1 MMKMKKLLA
10 AVLALTMLLALA
22 ACGSGNS
29 SADTNTASGSAEG
42 KTVVTV
48 ATSPDFPPFESLD
61 GSEVVGIEV
70 DILQAITGKLG
81 LEMQLEQMD
90 FESVIPGVQ
99 AGKFDIGMSGITIT
113 ADRQKN
119 CDFSNPYFLA
129 NQVIVVNPGSD
140 IQGKA
145 DLAGKTI
152 AVQTGT
158 TAEEY
163 CMDNGYS
170 VLSFAS
176 NNDAQAAL
184 TSGKA
189 DAWVVDNEAAAR
201 MAADQ
206 SLTVLDEAMT
216 SEPYAFAFA
225 KGSSLVDQVNTAEL
239 NGYAA
244 IAFGCPAMG
253 SEVLEEMEFQPMFD
267 SIRNQLGG
275 KSVGLFGS
283 YGWGDGEWMRS
294 WEKDCGDAGLN
305 LVCES
310 VTCCDAPDDAALEAC
325 RELGRALA
333 K

>member
-22 ACGSGNS
+22 ACGNGNS
-29 SADTNTASGSAEG
+29 DTNTASGSAE
-42 KTVVTV
+42 KTTVTV

-119 CDFSNPYFLA
+119 CDFTQPYFLA
-129 NQVIVVNPGSD
+129 SQAIVVTPDSD
-140 IQGKA
+140 ITCKA
-145 DLAGKTI
+145 DLEGKTVS
-152 AVQTGT
+152 VQTGT

-163 CMDNGYS
+163 CMENGYE
-170 VLSFAS
+170 VLAFAA
-176 NNDAQAAL
+176 NNDAAAAL

-189 DAWVVDNEAAAR
+189 AAWVVDNEVGVALAA
-201 MAADQ
+201 Q
-206 SLTVLDEAMT
+206 QGLVVLDEAMT

-225 KGSSLVDQVNTAEL
+225 KDSALTAQFDEALGEL
-239 NGYAA
+239 LADGTVAA
-244 IAFGCPAMG
+244 IFEKYG
-253 SEVLEEMEFQPMFD
+253 VLY
-267 SIRNQLGG
+267 
-275 KSVGLFGS
+275 V
-283 YGWGDGEWMRS
+283 
-294 WEKDCGDAGLN
+294 
-305 LVCES
+305 
-310 VTCCDAPDDAALEAC
+310 AP
-325 RELGRALA
+325 
-333 K
+333 

>member
-22 ACGSGNS
+22 ASGSGNS
-29 SADTNTASGSAEG
+29 DTNTASGSAG
-42 KTVVTV
+42 KTTVTV

-119 CDFSNPYFLA
+119 CDFTQPYFLA
-129 NQVIVVNPGSD
+129 SQAIVVTPDSD
-140 IQGKA
+140 ITCKA
-145 DLAGKTI
+145 DLEGKTI
-152 AVQTGT
+152 SVQTGT

-163 CMDNGYS
+163 CMENGYE
-170 VLSFAS
+170 VLAFAA
-176 NNDAQAAL
+176 NNDAAAAL

-189 DAWVVDNEAAAR
+189 AAWVVDNEVGVALAA
-201 MAADQ
+201 Q
-206 SLTVLDEAMT
+206 QGLVVLDEAMT

-225 KGSSLVDQVNTAEL
+225 KDSALTAQFDEALGEL
-239 NGYAA
+239 LADGTVAA
-244 IAFGCPAMG
+244 IFEKYG
-253 SEVLEEMEFQPMFD
+253 VLY
-267 SIRNQLGG
+267 
-275 KSVGLFGS
+275 V
-283 YGWGDGEWMRS
+283 
-294 WEKDCGDAGLN
+294 
-305 LVCES
+305 
-310 VTCCDAPDDAALEAC
+310 AP
-325 RELGRALA
+325 
-333 K
+333 

>member
-29 SADTNTASGSAEG
+29 DTNTASGSAG
-42 KTVVTV
+42 KTTVTV

-113 ADRQKN
+113 EDRQKN
-119 CDFSNPYFLA
+119 CDFTQPYFLA
-129 NQVIVVNPGSD
+129 SQAIVVTPDSD
-140 IQGKA
+140 ITCKA
-145 DLAGKTI
+145 DLEGKTI
-152 AVQTGT
+152 SVQTGT

-163 CMDNGYS
+163 CMENGYE
-170 VLSFAS
+170 VLAS
-176 NNDAQAAL
+176 AANNDAAAAL

-189 DAWVVDNEAAAR
+189 AAWVVDNEVGVALAA
-201 MAADQ
+201 Q
-206 SLTVLDEAMT
+206 QGLVVLDEAMT

-225 KGSSLVDQVNTAEL
+225 KDSALTAQFDEALGEL
-239 NGYAA
+239 LADGTVAA
-244 IAFGCPAMG
+244 IFEKYG
-253 SEVLEEMEFQPMFD
+253 VLY
-267 SIRNQLGG
+267 
-275 KSVGLFGS
+275 V
-283 YGWGDGEWMRS
+283 
-294 WEKDCGDAGLN
+294 
-305 LVCES
+305 
-310 VTCCDAPDDAALEAC
+310 AP
-325 RELGRALA
+325 
-333 K
+333 

>member
-10 AVLALTMLLALA
+10 AALALTMLLALA

-29 SADTNTASGSAEG
+29 DTNTASGSAG
-42 KTVVTV
+42 KTTVTV

-119 CDFSNPYFLA
+119 CDFTQPYFLA
-129 NQVIVVNPGSD
+129 SQAIVVTPDSD
-140 IQGKA
+140 ITCKA
-145 DLAGKTI
+145 DLEGKTVS
-152 AVQTGT
+152 VQTGT

-163 CMDNGYS
+163 CMENGYE
-170 VLSFAS
+170 VLAFAA
-176 NNDAQAAL
+176 NNDAAAAL

-189 DAWVVDNEAAAR
+189 AACVVDNEVGVALAA
-201 MAADQ
+201 Q
-206 SLTVLDEAMT
+206 QGLVVLDEAMT

-225 KGSSLVDQVNTAEL
+225 KDSALTAQFDKALGEL
-239 NGYAA
+239 LADGTVAA
-244 IAFGCPAMG
+244 IFEKYG
-253 SEVLEEMEFQPMFD
+253 VLY
-267 SIRNQLGG
+267 
-275 KSVGLFGS
+275 V
-283 YGWGDGEWMRS
+283 
-294 WEKDCGDAGLN
+294 
-305 LVCES
+305 
-310 VTCCDAPDDAALEAC
+310 AP
-325 RELGRALA
+325 
-333 K
+333 

>member
-10 AVLALTMLLALA
+10 AALALTMLLALA

-29 SADTNTASGSAEG
+29 DTNTASGSAG
-42 KTVVTV
+42 KTTVTV

-119 CDFSNPYFLA
+119 CDFTQPYFLA
-129 NQVIVVNPGSD
+129 SQAIVVTPDSD
-140 IQGKA
+140 ITCKA
-145 DLAGKTI
+145 DLEGKTVS
-152 AVQTGT
+152 VQTGT

-163 CMDNGYS
+163 CMENGYE
-170 VLSFAS
+170 VLAFAA
-176 NNDAQAAL
+176 NNDAAAAL

-189 DAWVVDNEAAAR
+189 AAWVVDNEVGVALAA
-201 MAADQ
+201 Q
-206 SLTVLDEAMT
+206 QGLVVLDEAMT

-225 KGSSLVDQVNTAEL
+225 KDSALTAQFDEALGEL
-239 NGYAA
+239 LADGTVAA
-244 IAFGCPAMG
+244 IF
-253 SEVLEEMEFQPMFD
+253 E
-267 SIRNQLGG
+267 
-275 KSVGLFGS
+275 K
-283 YGWGDGEWMRS
+283 YG
-294 WEKDCGDAGLN
+294 
-305 LVCES
+305 VFY
-310 VTCCDAPDDAALEAC
+310 VAP
-325 RELGRALA
+325 
-333 K
+333 

>member
-29 SADTNTASGSAEG
+29 DTNTASGSAG
-42 KTVVTV
+42 KTTVTV

-70 DILQAITGKLG
+70 DILQAITEKLG

-119 CDFSNPYFLA
+119 CDFTQPYFLA
-129 NQVIVVNPGSD
+129 SQAIVVTPDSD
-140 IQGKA
+140 ITCKA
-145 DLAGKTI
+145 DLEGKTI
-152 AVQTGT
+152 SVQTGT

-163 CMDNGYS
+163 CMENGYE
-170 VLSFAS
+170 VLAFAA
-176 NNDAQAAL
+176 NNDAAAAL

-189 DAWVVDNEAAAR
+189 AAWVVDNEVGVALAA
-201 MAADQ
+201 Q
-206 SLTVLDEAMT
+206 QGLVVLDEVMT

-225 KGSSLVDQVNTAEL
+225 KDSALTAQFDEALGEL
-239 NGYAA
+239 LADGTVAA
-244 IAFGCPAMG
+244 IFEKYG
-253 SEVLEEMEFQPMFD
+253 VLY
-267 SIRNQLGG
+267 
-275 KSVGLFGS
+275 V
-283 YGWGDGEWMRS
+283 
-294 WEKDCGDAGLN
+294 
-305 LVCES
+305 
-310 VTCCDAPDDAALEAC
+310 AP
-325 RELGRALA
+325 
-333 K
+333 

>member
-29 SADTNTASGSAEG
+29 DTNTASGSAG
-42 KTVVTV
+42 KTTVTV

-70 DILQAITGKLG
+70 DILQAITEKLG

-119 CDFSNPYFLA
+119 CDFTQPYFLA
-129 NQVIVVNPGSD
+129 SQAIVVTPDSD
-140 IQGKA
+140 ITCKA
-145 DLAGKTI
+145 DLEGKTI
-152 AVQTGT
+152 SVQTGT

-163 CMDNGYS
+163 CMENGYE
-170 VLSFAS
+170 VLAFAA
-176 NNDAQAAL
+176 NNDAAAAL

-189 DAWVVDNEAAAR
+189 AAWVVDNEVGVALAE
-201 MAADQ
+201 Q
-206 SLTVLDEAMT
+206 QGLVVLDEAMT

-225 KGSSLVDQVNTAEL
+225 KDSALTAQFDEALGEL
-239 NGYAA
+239 LADGTVAA
-244 IAFGCPAMG
+244 IFEKYG
-253 SEVLEEMEFQPMFD
+253 VLY
-267 SIRNQLGG
+267 
-275 KSVGLFGS
+275 V
-283 YGWGDGEWMRS
+283 
-294 WEKDCGDAGLN
+294 
-305 LVCES
+305 
-310 VTCCDAPDDAALEAC
+310 AP
-325 RELGRALA
+325 
-333 K
+333 

>member
-29 SADTNTASGSAEG
+29 DTNTASGSAG
-42 KTVVTV
+42 KTTVTV

-119 CDFSNPYFLA
+119 CDFTQPYFLA
-129 NQVIVVNPGSD
+129 SQAIVVTPDSD
-140 IQGKA
+140 ITCKA
-145 DLAGKTI
+145 DLEGKTI
-152 AVQTGT
+152 SVQTGT

-163 CMDNGYS
+163 CMENGYE
-170 VLSFAS
+170 VLAFAA
-176 NNDAQAAL
+176 NNDAAAAL

-189 DAWVVDNEAAAR
+189 AAWVVDNEVGVALAA
-201 MAADQ
+201 Q
-206 SLTVLDEAMT
+206 QGLVVLDEAMT
-216 SEPYAFAFA
+216 SEPYALAFA
-225 KGSSLVDQVNTAEL
+225 KDSALTAQFDEALGEL
-239 NGYAA
+239 LADGTVAA
-244 IAFGCPAMG
+244 IFEKYG
-253 SEVLEEMEFQPMFD
+253 VLY
-267 SIRNQLGG
+267 
-275 KSVGLFGS
+275 V
-283 YGWGDGEWMRS
+283 
-294 WEKDCGDAGLN
+294 
-305 LVCES
+305 
-310 VTCCDAPDDAALEAC
+310 AP
-325 RELGRALA
+325 
-333 K
+333 

>member
-22 ACGSGNS
+22 ACGNAAPNA
-29 SADTNTASGSAEG
+29 SAASGSAGG

-119 CDFSNPYFLA
+119 CDFTQPYFLA
-129 NQVIVVNPGSD
+129 SQAIVVTPDSD
-140 IQGKA
+140 ITCKA
-145 DLAGKTI
+145 NLEGKTVS
-152 AVQTGT
+152 VQTGT

-163 CMDNGYS
+163 CMENGYE
-170 VLSFAS
+170 VLAFAA
-176 NNDAQAAL
+176 NNDAAAAL

-189 DAWVVDNEAAAR
+189 AAWVVDNEVGVALAA
-201 MAADQ
+201 Q
-206 SLTVLDEAMT
+206 QGLVVLDEAMT

-225 KGSSLVDQVNTAEL
+225 KDSALTAQFDEALGEL
-239 NGYAA
+239 LADGTVAA
-244 IAFGCPAMG
+244 IFEKYG
-253 SEVLEEMEFQPMFD
+253 VLY
-267 SIRNQLGG
+267 
-275 KSVGLFGS
+275 V
-283 YGWGDGEWMRS
+283 
-294 WEKDCGDAGLN
+294 
-305 LVCES
+305 
-310 VTCCDAPDDAALEAC
+310 AP
-325 RELGRALA
+325 
-333 K
+333 

>member
-29 SADTNTASGSAEG
+29 DTNTASGSAG
-42 KTVVTV
+42 KTTVTV

-90 FESVIPGVQ
+90 FESVIPSVQ

-119 CDFSNPYFLA
+119 CDFTQPYFLA
-129 NQVIVVNPGSD
+129 SQAIVVTPDSD
-140 IQGKA
+140 ITCKA
-145 DLAGKTI
+145 DLEGKTI
-152 AVQTGT
+152 SVQTGT

-163 CMDNGYS
+163 CMENGYE
-170 VLSFAS
+170 VLAFTA
-176 NNDAQAAL
+176 NNDAAAAL

-189 DAWVVDNEAAAR
+189 AAWVVDNEVGVALAA
-201 MAADQ
+201 Q
-206 SLTVLDEAMT
+206 QGLVVLDEAMT

-225 KGSSLVDQVNTAEL
+225 KDSALTAQFDEALGEL
-239 NGYAA
+239 LADGTVAA
-244 IAFGCPAMG
+244 IFEKYG
-253 SEVLEEMEFQPMFD
+253 VLY
-267 SIRNQLGG
+267 
-275 KSVGLFGS
+275 V
-283 YGWGDGEWMRS
+283 
-294 WEKDCGDAGLN
+294 
-305 LVCES
+305 
-310 VTCCDAPDDAALEAC
+310 AP
-325 RELGRALA
+325 
-333 K
+333 

>member
-29 SADTNTASGSAEG
+29 DTNTASGSAG
-42 KTVVTV
+42 KTTVTV

-70 DILQAITGKLG
+70 DILQDITGKLG

-119 CDFSNPYFLA
+119 CDFTQPYFLA
-129 NQVIVVNPGSD
+129 SQAIVVTPDSD
-140 IQGKA
+140 ITCKA
-145 DLAGKTI
+145 DLEGKTVS
-152 AVQTGT
+152 VQTGT

-163 CMDNGYS
+163 CMENGYE
-170 VLSFAS
+170 VLAFAA
-176 NNDAQAAL
+176 NNDAAAAL

-189 DAWVVDNEAAAR
+189 AAWVVDNEVGVALAA
-201 MAADQ
+201 Q
-206 SLTVLDEAMT
+206 QGLVVLDEAMT

-225 KGSSLVDQVNTAEL
+225 KDSALTAQFDEALGEL
-239 NGYAA
+239 LADGTVAA
-244 IAFGCPAMG
+244 IFEKYG
-253 SEVLEEMEFQPMFD
+253 VLY
-267 SIRNQLGG
+267 
-275 KSVGLFGS
+275 V
-283 YGWGDGEWMRS
+283 
-294 WEKDCGDAGLN
+294 
-305 LVCES
+305 
-310 VTCCDAPDDAALEAC
+310 AP
-325 RELGRALA
+325 
-333 K
+333 

>member
-29 SADTNTASGSAEG
+29 DTNTASGSAG
-42 KTVVTV
+42 KTTVTV

-113 ADRQKN
+113 EDRQKN
-119 CDFSNPYFLA
+119 CDFTQPYFLA
-129 NQVIVVNPGSD
+129 SQAIVVTPDSD
-140 IQGKA
+140 ITCKA
-145 DLAGKTI
+145 DLEGKTVS
-152 AVQTGT
+152 VQTGT

-163 CMDNGYS
+163 CMENGYE
-170 VLSFAS
+170 VLAFAA
-176 NNDAQAAL
+176 NNDAAAAL

-189 DAWVVDNEAAAR
+189 AAWVVDNEVGVALAE
-201 MAADQ
+201 Q
-206 SLTVLDEAMT
+206 QGLVVLDEAMT

-225 KGSSLVDQVNTAEL
+225 KDSALTAQFDEALGEL
-239 NGYAA
+239 LADGTVAA
-244 IAFGCPAMG
+244 IFEKYG
-253 SEVLEEMEFQPMFD
+253 VLY
-267 SIRNQLGG
+267 
-275 KSVGLFGS
+275 V
-283 YGWGDGEWMRS
+283 
-294 WEKDCGDAGLN
+294 
-305 LVCES
+305 
-310 VTCCDAPDDAALEAC
+310 AP
-325 RELGRALA
+325 
-333 K
+333 

>member
-1 MMKMKKLLA
+1 MMKKLLA

-29 SADTNTASGSAEG
+29 DTNTASGSAG
-42 KTVVTV
+42 KTTVTV

-119 CDFSNPYFLA
+119 CDFTQPYFLA
-129 NQVIVVNPGSD
+129 SQAIVVTPDSD
-140 IQGKA
+140 ITCKA
-145 DLAGKTI
+145 NLEGKTVS
-152 AVQTGT
+152 VQTGT

-163 CMDNGYS
+163 CMENGYE
-170 VLSFAS
+170 VLAFTA
-176 NNDAQAAL
+176 NNDAAAAL

-189 DAWVVDNEAAAR
+189 AAWVVDNEVGVALAA
-201 MAADQ
+201 Q
-206 SLTVLDEAMT
+206 QGLVVLDEAMT

-225 KGSSLVDQVNTAEL
+225 KDSELTAQFDEAL
-239 NGYAA
+239 GQLLADGTVAA
-244 IAFGCPAMG
+244 IFEKYG
-253 SEVLEEMEFQPMFD
+253 VLY
-267 SIRNQLGG
+267 
-275 KSVGLFGS
+275 V
-283 YGWGDGEWMRS
+283 
-294 WEKDCGDAGLN
+294 
-305 LVCES
+305 
-310 VTCCDAPDDAALEAC
+310 AP
-325 RELGRALA
+325 
-333 K
+333 